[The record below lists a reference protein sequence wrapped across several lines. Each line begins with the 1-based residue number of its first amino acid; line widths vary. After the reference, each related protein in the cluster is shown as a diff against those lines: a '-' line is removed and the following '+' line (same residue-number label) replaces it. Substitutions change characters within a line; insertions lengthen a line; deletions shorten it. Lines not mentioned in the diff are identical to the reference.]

1 VKSTYMKFDDDL
13 AAVVP
18 TYPSQREAASM
29 LRVSA
34 SALSRF
40 DQVESVQVGGRGKH
54 YSPAAVLVAGTFYK
68 KRSLNEIAAELMD
81 YARQHGSDEAMA
93 SAKSEIDDFFVNRTA
108 DPVDRDLFLRQAR
121 RSLPGPLYREV
132 KRAVEHGVPVE
143 PELVSAAAQGGLNP
157 LQP

>member
-1 VKSTYMKFDDDL
+1 MSTYTDFDGDL

-29 LRVSA
+29 LHISA
-34 SALSRF
+34 SVLSRF

-54 YSPAAVLVAGTFYK
+54 YSPAAVLAAGTFFK

-81 YARQHGSDEAMA
+81 YARQHGSEEAIA
-93 SAKSEIDDFFVNRTA
+93 LAKSEIDGFFVNRTA
-108 DPVDRDLFLRQAR
+108 DPVDRDLFLKQAR

-132 KRAVEHGVPVE
+132 KRAVEHGVAAE
-143 PELVSAAAQGGLNP
+143 PELVSAAAQSGLKP